1 MPLAKLLFSRL
12 LFSKMLLSKMLLSKG
27 LQNLENPTYL
37 VLSRMVAQTNAMEV
51 IANNIANAD
60 TPGFKASNM
69 QFASYVTPDGGSIP
83 GGSNLAFAS
92 QSGAWRDTTTG
103 AVKNTGSP
111 LDLAITGNGYFNVKT
126 PNGNR
131 LTRDGA
137 FGLLPDGTLATAS
150 GAQVLDVSG
159 QPITVP
165 ATAGTLTITA
175 DGVINGEAGQIGQI
189 GVLDVGDPQSLTAAG
204 NNQFVS
210 SQPTRPAA
218 RPGIV
223 QGALEQSNVSP
234 VLMITKMMESSQDF
248 AFNTQFVQ
256 AEQTRQ
262 MSAISQIL
270 GQA

>member
-1 MPLAKLLFSRL
+1 MAWRL
-12 LFSKMLLSKMLLSKG
+12 LNTFAS
-27 LQNLENPTYL
+27 QAFTIWRRCRNLENPTYL
-37 VLSRMVAQTNAMEV
+37 VLSRMVAQTNATDV

-60 TPGFKASNM
+60 TPGFKATNM
-69 QFASYVTPDGGSIP
+69 QFASYVAPDGGSIP
-83 GGSNLAFAS
+83 GGSNLAYAS
-92 QSGAWRDTTTG
+92 QAGAWRDTSNG

-111 LDLAITGNGYFNVKT
+111 LDLAITGDGYFNVKT
-126 PNGNR
+126 PTGNR

-150 GAQVLDVSG
+150 GAQVLDTAG
-159 QPITVP
+159 APITIP
-165 ATAGTLTITA
+165 PNAGTLTITA
-175 DGVINGEAGQIGQI
+175 DGVINGENGQIGQV
-189 GVLDVGDPQSLTAAG
+189 GVVDVSNPQSLQSAG
-204 NNQFVS
+204 NNQFIS
-210 SQPTRPAA
+210 SQPATPAT

-248 AFNTQFVQ
+248 AFNTQFIQ

-270 GQA
+270 GQS